1 LDYTHDG
8 SGNSTVYLPLILGKA
23 KRILSFREILSGFIP
38 FIGALVAGS
47 LTFSVGRTIGRLS
60 NTTIYLMDLHT
71 MGTLIAA
78 FVLLS
83 LAICF
88 LLQSILGKE
97 SY

>member
-1 LDYTHDG
+1 MMAVAIVLFIF
-8 SGNSTVYLPLILGKA
+8 LILGKA

-38 FIGALVAGS
+38 FGALLVAGS
-47 LTFSVGRTIGRLS
+47 LTFSVGKDYWLFIR

-71 MGTLIAA
+71 MGTHRCICVAL
-78 FVLLS
+78 

-97 SY
+97 SYYESL